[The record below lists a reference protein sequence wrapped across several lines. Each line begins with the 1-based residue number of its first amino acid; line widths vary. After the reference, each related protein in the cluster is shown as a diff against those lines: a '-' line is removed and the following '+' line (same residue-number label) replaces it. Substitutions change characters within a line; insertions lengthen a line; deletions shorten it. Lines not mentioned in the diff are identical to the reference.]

1 MTEEA
6 DGFRSSAFFIF
17 SAPCGAKNGG
27 FRRGKERMKSESKA
41 SEKAKRV
48 KTAVW
53 CTLGLAMLI
62 YYFCE
67 ALFAGFRIS
76 LLWIWALG
84 GGICLLFAAL
94 TRKFGRLPLPK
105 WLFRTGL
112 ALFCVVFALF
122 LVAEGFVIAHMNDKG
137 EQSLDYIV
145 VLGAHLR
152 GSTPSNALLWR
163 IDAAEEY
170 LAENP
175 DTRAVL
181 SGGQGHGEDISEAQ
195 CMYNVLTARGV
206 APERLILEAESTDTY
221 ENIRNSLKLM
231 EADASFGIVT
241 NNFHVFRAT
250 KLAEKMTGKPISGI
264 ASPYKNALVFHYMV
278 REFVSITVELLEGN
292 I

>member
-1 MTEEA
+1 ML
-6 DGFRSSAFFIF
+6 
-17 SAPCGAKNGG
+17 
-27 FRRGKERMKSESKA
+27 
-41 SEKAKRV
+41 
-48 KTAVW
+48 
-53 CTLGLAMLI
+53 LGLAMLI

-67 ALFAGFRIS
+67 VLFAGFHIS

-84 GGICLLFAAL
+84 SGICLLFAAL
-94 TRKFGRLPLPK
+94 THKFGRLPLPK

-112 ALFCVVFALF
+112 ALVCVVFALF
-122 LVAEGFVIAHMNDKG
+122 LVAEGFVIAHMGDKG
-137 EQSLDYIV
+137 EPNLDYIV

-170 LAENP
+170 LAANP

-181 SGGQGHGEDISEAQ
+181 SGGQGHGEDISEAE
-195 CMYNVLTARGV
+195 CMYNVLIARGV

-221 ENIRNSLKLM
+221 ENIRNSLALM

-250 KLAEKMTGKPISGI
+250 KLAEKMTGKPISGV